1 MEWER
6 GLLTL
11 FRVTSYHLT
20 LGTPQSTIANAK
32 ERIIPRT
39 LLFPKVCLFTDSV
52 YYGNAPWTVEADDDE
67 NADRIVQRIETQ
79 NKEM

>member
-52 YYGNAPWTVEADDDE
+52 YY
-67 NADRIVQRIETQ
+67 
-79 NKEM
+79 